1 MYILHLKAA
10 FYVLQETTADV
21 NTRQI
26 NPKRQETELSCFST
40 IVLGFMLKQ
49 EAAGRR
55 PVRLYVLFIFSSA
68 CCARTAIPL
77 SLVLIKVPAGTK
89 VDGSGNT
96 WSRVLHQVNEG
107 FTKQKQLE
115 NSIEKH

>member
-21 NTRQI
+21 NTHQI

-49 EAAGRR
+49 EVGGRR

-77 SLVLIKVPAGTK
+77 SLVPIKVPAGTN

-96 WSRVLHQVNEG
+96 WSRV
-107 FTKQKQLE
+107 FTSGQRGLYKAEAIRK
-115 NSIEKH
+115 